1 MINLT
6 ITPQHAARLE
16 GHENDLYALVRAVAA
31 EGTPA
36 GKGTVE
42 KPPLNLAIVID
53 RSGSMGGQPLE
64 EAKRAAAFLVEN
76 MRSRDRVSIVTY
88 ADQAD
93 VLVAGRLVGNGVE
106 VTHAIRSIDT
116 GGCTALHDGWMAGV
130 EQAARMREPEQMGRV
145 LLLSDGRANR
155 GETNPAVLAQDAAR
169 IAATGI
175 TTTTCGLGAHF
186 DELLMLEIARAG
198 QGSAY
203 YGERAEDLID
213 PFREELELLS
223 NLVARRLRLSL
234 TAGDGV
240 DLMVLNGY
248 RQDGAAL
255 ILPDLAEGGEAWA
268 MVRLR
273 FSERTDQPADRLLL
287 RAVLDLEMMTGESIT
302 AGPTSLRLPR
312 LPAGA
317 FAALPVD
324 DTVTARRNELRA
336 ADIQDQARVA
346 ARASQ
351 WSEVDR
357 LLAEAK
363 REAGENKWVAESL
376 DSLERIARRRDV
388 EGFSKESVFASQKM
402 RSRLA
407 ATDDLAPSAWS
418 ASAESS
424 RAAYLRKKP
433 VQGRRFDRPE
443 DDTNR

>member
-16 GHENDLYALVRAVAA
+16 GHDNELYALVRAYAT
-31 EGTPA
+31 EDTPNTA
-36 GKGTVE
+36 GSPE
-42 KPPLNLAIVID
+42 KPPLNLSIVID
-53 RSGSMGGQPLE
+53 RSGSMGGQPLA
-64 EAKRAAAFLVEN
+64 EAKRAAAFLVDHL
-76 MRSRDRVSIVTY
+76 RPSDRVAIVTY
-88 ADQAD
+88 ADEAE
-93 VLVAGRLVGNGVE
+93 VLVAGRPVGSGVE
-106 VTHAIRSIDT
+106 IGNAIRSIETD
-116 GGCTALHDGWMAGV
+116 GSTALHDGWMAGV

-155 GETNPAVLAQDAAR
+155 GVCNPAILAQDAAR

-186 DELLMLEIARAG
+186 DELLMLEIAMAG

-223 NLVARRLRLSL
+223 NLLARRLRLSL
-234 TAGDGV
+234 TAGEGV
-240 DLMVLNGY
+240 DLTVLNGY
-248 RQDGAAL
+248 RQDGVSL

-273 FSERTDQPADRLLL
+273 FSEKADQPAERLLL
-287 RAVLDLEMMTGESIT
+287 RTVLDFETMNGEHLT

-317 FAALPVD
+317 FAALLID
-324 DTVTARRNELRA
+324 DTVAARRSELRA
-336 ADIQDQARVA
+336 ADIQDQARLA
-346 ARASQ
+346 ARARH
-351 WSEVDR
+351 WPEVDR
-357 LLAEAK
+357 LIADAK
-363 REAGENKWVAESL
+363 LEAGDNKWVAASL
-376 DSLERIARRRDV
+376 DSLERIARSRDV
-388 EGFSKESVFASQKM
+388 EGFSKESVFAARKM

-407 ATDDLAPSAWS
+407 ASDEFAPSSWS
-418 ASAESS
+418 ANTEST

-433 VQGRRFDRPE
+433 IQGRRFDRP
-443 DDTNR
+443 DDENSP

>member
-16 GHENDLYALVRAVAA
+16 GHDNELYALVRAVAA
-31 EGTPA
+31 QNTPNA
-36 GKGTVE
+36 ADGAE
-42 KPPLNLAIVID
+42 KPPLNLSIVID
-53 RSGSMGGQPLE
+53 RSGSMSGQPIE
-64 EAKRAAAFLVEN
+64 EAKRAAAFLVE
-76 MRSRDRVSIVTY
+76 RLRPRDRVAIVTY
-88 ADQAD
+88 ADDAE
-93 VLVAGRLVGNGVE
+93 VLVAGRSVGSGVE
-106 VTHAIRSIDT
+106 ITNAIRSIET
-116 GGCTALHDGWMAGV
+116 AGSTALHDGWMAGV

-155 GETNPAVLAQDAAR
+155 GVYNPAILAQDAAR

-186 DELLMLEIARAG
+186 DELLMLEIAKAG

-223 NLVARRLRLSL
+223 NLLARRLRLSL
-234 TAGDGV
+234 TAGEGI
-240 DLMVLNGY
+240 DLTVLNGY
-248 RQDGAAL
+248 RQDSAFL

-273 FSERTDQPADRLLL
+273 FSERTEQPADRLLL
-287 RAVLDLEMMTGESIT
+287 SALLDFETMNGEPLT
-302 AGPTSLRLPR
+302 AGPSRLRLPR

-317 FAALPVD
+317 FAAIPVD

-346 ARASQ
+346 ARARH
-351 WSEVDR
+351 WPEVDR
-357 LLAEAK
+357 LIAEAK
-363 REAGENKWVAESL
+363 REAGDNMWVAESL

-388 EGFSKESVFASQKM
+388 EGFSKEAVFASQKM

-407 ATDDLAPSAWS
+407 ASDDLAPSAWS
-418 ASAESS
+418 ASSESA

-433 VQGRRFDRPE
+433 TQGRRFDRTDDE
-443 DDTNR
+443 DRR